1 VIFYIKGKIPEMGVA
16 RTFPRFAITY
26 GLLTLFGRFFF
37 FNEGLAHKGT
47 PPCMSL

>member
-26 GLLTLFGRFFF
+26 GLLTLFGRIFFF
-37 FNEGLAHKGT
+37 MKVLRIKELHHA
-47 PPCMSL
+47 